1 MFHTQKCHDC
11 GLAFFMSHDGTGV
24 LVATVHFASYL
35 LHKVKSDL
43 LEDVI
48 LATQQDIQFLCV
60 VKNAR
65 LFST

>member
-11 GLAFFMSHDGTGV
+11 GLAFFMSYDVAGV
-24 LVATVHFASYL
+24 LEATVHFPSYL

-48 LATQQDIQFLCV
+48 PATQQDIQF
-60 VKNAR
+60 
-65 LFST
+65 